1 MDVLAA
7 TGLINHFGQV
17 AESDNI
23 TVSPI
28 LLRKGST
35 KLALYGLANVRDER
49 LFRTFREGQVK
60 FLRPEGAQEEWFNL
74 MAVHQN
80 QYVYLLSSYMF
91 FILFFFL
98 LSTNFLYFSVLLI
111 RKQVI
116 CQKISYPTF
125 WILYFGGMNMIV
137 LLNRPKIQR
146 QNSMCFNQEV
156 QLLPV

>member
-17 AESDNI
+17 LESDNI

-28 LLRKGST
+28 LLKKGNT

-80 QYVYLLSSYMF
+80 QYEHPHW
-91 FILFFFL
+91 FL
-98 LSTNFLYFSVLLI
+98 LINVFFPVCWLCGF
-111 RKQVI
+111 
-116 CQKISYPTF
+116 
-125 WILYFGGMNMIV
+125 IV
-137 LLNRPKIQR
+137 
-146 QNSMCFNQEV
+146 
-156 QLLPV
+156 

>member
-80 QYVYLLSSYMF
+80 QYVNLPLSYMF
-91 FILFFFL
+91 YYYYYY
-98 LSTNFLYFSVLLI
+98 YFS
-111 RKQVI
+111 
-116 CQKISYPTF
+116 
-125 WILYFGGMNMIV
+125 IV
-137 LLNRPKIQR
+137 G
-146 QNSMCFNQEV
+146 
-156 QLLPV
+156 